1 MRAEDRLVL
10 ADHVVPFLRGLTL
23 VIATGFAYAWIR
35 VLGGE
40 GGDFLGRA
48 LVALLGLLILVV
60 LVGFGIGT
68 RTTVFDRA
76 AGTVRTSFRVLG
88 HDLFGRVH
96 PLTDF
101 GRIRACHVRAHRE
114 WSFRIHL
121 VGPGRS
127 LRIHRAGFAGPAR
140 AALTRV
146 VDWLGWPVDDE
157 VGLLAP
163 SAKPGPMA

>member
-1 MRAEDRLVL
+1 MRAADRLVI

-23 VIATGFAYAWIR
+23 LIALGFACAWGL

-48 LVALLGLLILVV
+48 LVALLGLLILAV
-60 LVGFGIGT
+60 LVGFGLGT

-76 AGTVRTSFRVLG
+76 AGTVCTSFRVFG
-88 HDLFGRVH
+88 RDLFARTH
-96 PLTDF
+96 PLADF
-101 GRIRACHVRAHRE
+101 ARIRAFHVQAHRE

-127 LRIHRAGFAGPAR
+127 LRIHRSGFAGPAR
-140 AALTRV
+140 AALASV
-146 VDWLGWPVDDE
+146 AGWLGWPVDDE
-157 VGLLAP
+157 AGLLAP
-163 SAKPGPMA
+163 PAQPGPKP